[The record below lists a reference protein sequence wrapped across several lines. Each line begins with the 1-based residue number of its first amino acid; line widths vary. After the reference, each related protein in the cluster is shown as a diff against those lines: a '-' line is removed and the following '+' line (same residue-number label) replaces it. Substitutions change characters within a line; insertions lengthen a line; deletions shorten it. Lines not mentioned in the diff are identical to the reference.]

1 MVSSIVLPT
10 LETNRLALLPWKLE
24 YAEDMLIFASN
35 ENVIN
40 AAGGWK
46 RITDVK
52 KAREKIENWIKR
64 NSDEWAI
71 ALKIN
76 NSNKIIGSIGM
87 HKNKFK
93 DYNFSFDFGYLIA
106 EEFWGQGIATEAV
119 QKLMQYAFM
128 GLQCDVMTV
137 YHKAFNNQS
146 KRVIEKCK
154 FKFRGIY
161 PRHSQDNPD
170 SNACYFLTREDY
182 LDLYNVSEQDLED
195 VNIRDILIKYDQQ
208 KPTTRSGKPQQQTQ
222 HIKGSPYSIDNPVR
236 RIDNI
241 SYIKEPT
248 GYLCGQSCVAMLAGV
263 SVCEVIKVIGTD
275 KGTNKQDLKK
285 CLDYYGIRYAPK
297 SMRYD
302 PKVPLP
308 DLCVI
313 RMVLPGYGHWGIYYK
328 GIYYDP
334 EFGILKECPSQAK
347 IFQVWEIYT

>member
-1 MVSSIVLPT
+1 MVSSITLPT
-10 LETNRLALLPWKLE
+10 LETNRLVLLPWKLE
-24 YAEDMLIFASN
+24 YAEDMLTFASK

-46 RITDVK
+46 LITDVK
-52 KAREKIENWIKR
+52 KAKEKIKNQIDR
-64 NSDEWAI
+64 NSDKWAI
-71 ALKIN
+71 AVKIN

-93 DYNFSFDFGYLIA
+93 NYNLSFDFGYLIA
-106 EEFWGQGIATEAV
+106 EEYWGQGIATEAV
-119 QKLMQYAFM
+119 QKLMHYAFV
-128 GLQCDVMTV
+128 GLKCDVMTV
-137 YHKAFNNQS
+137 NHKVSNNRS

-161 PRHSQDNPD
+161 PKHSQYNSD

-182 LDLYNVSEQDLED
+182 LDLYNVSEQNVEYVYLS
-195 VNIRDILIKYDQQ
+195 DILVKNEQQ
-208 KPTTRSGKPQQQTQ
+208 KPTPRSGKPQQQTR
-222 HIKGSPYSIDNPVR
+222 HIKGSPYSLDTPVR
-236 RIDNI
+236 RIDSI

-263 SVCEVIKVIGTD
+263 SVDEVIKVIGTD

-285 CLDYYGIRYAPK
+285 VLDYYGICYAPK

-302 PKVPLP
+302 PKIPLP
-308 DLCVI
+308 DLCII
-313 RMVLPGYGHWGIYYK
+313 RMALPGYGHWGIYYK

-334 EFGILKECPSQAK
+334 EFGVLKECPSQAK
-347 IFQVWEIYT
+347 IFQVWEIYA